1 MPDWAVEQIRVLI
14 SPNSEIVMFI
24 TAAIDFVVQPKGQ
37 SRSPKESRTKK
48 PKIRSRACSISSHLA
63 VGLFNESMPIT
74 ERPRQQ
80 APPTASIRSL
90 SLGGAPSGVVL
101 YLNIHEIAGAR
112 GLRRSQRAV
121 SVSVGTIEASGAGCW
136 VHWRLHREV
145 RLLSQTGAG

>member
-1 MPDWAVEQIRVLI
+1 MPRWAVEQVRVLI
-14 SPNSEIVMFI
+14 APNSQIVMFI
-24 TAAIDFVVQPKGQ
+24 TVAIDFLVQPKGQ
-37 SRSPKESRTKK
+37 SRPPIRVAHKK
-48 PKIRSRACSISSHLA
+48 LKIRSRACSISSHLA

-90 SLGGAPSGVVL
+90 SLGGAPSCVVL

-121 SVSVGTIEASGAGCW
+121 SVSVGSVTEGA
-136 VHWRLHREV
+136 
-145 RLLSQTGAG
+145 LLDVDADEPNSPRH

>member
-63 VGLFNESMPIT
+63 VGVFNESMPIT
-74 ERPRQQ
+74 ERPRRQ
-80 APPTASIRSL
+80 APPTASIRSS
-90 SLGGAPSGVVL
+90 SLGAPSGVVL
-101 YLNIHEIAGAR
+101 YLNIPEIAGAR

-121 SVSVGTIEASGAGCW
+121 SGPSG
-136 VHWRLHREV
+136 L
-145 RLLSQTGAG
+145 